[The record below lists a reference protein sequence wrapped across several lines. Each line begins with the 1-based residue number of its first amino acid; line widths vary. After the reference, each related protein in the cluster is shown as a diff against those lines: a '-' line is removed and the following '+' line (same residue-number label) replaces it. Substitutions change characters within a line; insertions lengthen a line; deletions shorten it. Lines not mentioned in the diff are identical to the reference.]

1 MEKVFLKSTPK
12 EIVIGGEFK
21 EGRTDVF
28 AYDYYDDDEKRKL
41 GGLYLIGNV
50 KQGEDEET
58 NAETQNDPSGV
69 AYVTN
74 LVASLAKRE
83 YFSKPDTSPRAAF
96 EATLKKVN
104 DVVEEFFKNKNL
116 KLNIGIFAVAGEQIF
131 ISKLGK
137 FKIFLGRPADRKED
151 SRAID
156 ILNNIDLF
164 SKDAVEEREFASM

>member
-116 KLNIGIFAVAGEQIF
+116 KLKNILEKICVRWPIHLFPLMVLGMR
-131 ISKLGK
+131 KL
-137 FKIFLGRPADRKED
+137 
-151 SRAID
+151 
-156 ILNNIDLF
+156 
-164 SKDAVEEREFASM
+164 